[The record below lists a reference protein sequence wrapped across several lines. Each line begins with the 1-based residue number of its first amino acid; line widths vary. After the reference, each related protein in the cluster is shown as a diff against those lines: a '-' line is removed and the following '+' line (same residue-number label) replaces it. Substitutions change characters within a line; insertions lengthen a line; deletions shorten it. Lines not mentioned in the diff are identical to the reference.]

1 MIGLLKEKNEIEKLQ
16 QEYKK
21 LAETAFKVDTNSTI
35 ETPEE
40 ELTRRMRGINQ
51 IKFYVIQNYFH
62 IKGILKT
69 EFFFFFCN
77 Q

>member
-21 LAETAFKVDTNSTI
+21 LAETAFKVDSGNTI

-40 ELTRRMRGINQ
+40 EL
-51 IKFYVIQNYFH
+51 
-62 IKGILKT
+62 IL
-69 EFFFFFCN
+69 EECES
-77 Q
+77 